1 MTLFNPTAKYQYRIQ
16 YGKRC
21 REESGTTKMID
32 FRNWSM
38 LAFIL
43 MHIRSVCRTTYLMS
57 PDLEFHQN
65 HLSGRLLKPAT
76 NLKWSSDVVRRQ
88 TNKPLLICTM
98 WKGPKGILPCN
109 IISESTEEED
119 MESEKSSNEKT
130 RKQASFAIFKEEAQ
144 KRCQCLQ
151 DNLWLNRWRESL
163 DCKEV
168 ALKWTST
175 HFTSKK

>member
-76 NLKWSSDVVRRQ
+76 NLKWSSDVVRRH

-119 MESEKSSNEKT
+119 MESEKSSNEKKKT
-130 RKQASFAIFKEEAQ
+130 SFICDFQRGSPEKVSTSARQFVVKSMKRKFG
-144 KRCQCLQ
+144 L
-151 DNLWLNRWRESL
+151 
-163 DCKEV
+163 
-168 ALKWTST
+168 
-175 HFTSKK
+175 

>member
-1 MTLFNPTAKYQYRIQ
+1 MTLFNPTVKYQYRTQ
-16 YGKRC
+16 YRKRC

-38 LAFIL
+38 LAFL
-43 MHIRSVCRTTYLMS
+43 LLHIRVVCRTAYLMS

-76 NLKWSSDVVRRQ
+76 NLKWSSDVVRRH

-109 IISESTEEED
+109 IISESPEEED
-119 MESEKSSNEKT
+119 MGSEKSSNEK
-130 RKQASFAIFKEEAQ
+130 KQKTSFICDFQRGSPEKVAMSVRQCVVKSM
-144 KRCQCLQ
+144 KR
-151 DNLWLNRWRESL
+151 
-163 DCKEV
+163 
-168 ALKWTST
+168 T
-175 HFTSKK
+175 FGM